1 MEAALELTMPR
12 THSLNGLASHLRSLA
27 TTCVRKS
34 IVALLILSP
43 ANAFAQQ
50 QVASSTDAL
59 RKVLD
64 QSMGSLSKGQ
74 IKEGYSTLSL
84 YSSLPSADM
93 QVALEDILNQQ
104 PGIQRRFGRRLG
116 YQLLRSEGMG
126 DNLIRWTYLERFEKS
141 AITWNFIG
149 YRGKT
154 GWMISGVTWSGD
166 LERLFEGPQ
175 QIKE

>member
-1 MEAALELTMPR
+1 M
-12 THSLNGLASHLRSLA
+12 HSLV
-27 TTCVRKS
+27 TTWVHKS
-34 IVALLILSP
+34 ILALLLLSP
-43 ANAFAQQ
+43 PNAFAQQ

-64 QSMGSLSKGQ
+64 QSMGSLAKGQ

-104 PGIQRRFGRRLG
+104 PGIQRRFGGRLG
-116 YQLLRSEGMG
+116 YQFLRSEGMG

-149 YRGKT
+149 YRGKA

-175 QIKE
+175 KFKE